1 MITDERKIEILK
13 ELGFE
18 LMTKAVP
25 TYNNPQWFIAKSPI
39 SVGSLGYWQ
48 LEKWAWSSIILDI
61 EERHTD
67 ALLIALGYSWQYS
80 YWRITTFHQYIL
92 FLYGKSIRSAAAES
106 KLEAFWEV
114 LDRYVS

>member
-1 MITDERKIEILK
+1 MITQERKIDILK

-25 TYNNPQWFIAKSPI
+25 TYNNPQWCIRKSPV
-39 SVGSLGYWQ
+39 SMGSPGYWQ
-48 LEKWAWSSIILDI
+48 LEKWAWASIILDI
-61 EERHTD
+61 EEKRGD
-67 ALLIALGYSWQYS
+67 DLLMALGHSWQYS